1 MAMGRRTSEQ
11 QEPLWLP
18 TANLLDSPGH
28 PFYQRLND
36 LLREH
41 EFDWHAEDR
50 CQGCYAQTMGRPGLA
65 PGG

>member
-1 MAMGRRTSEQ
+1 MAMGRRTCEQ
-11 QEPLWLP
+11 HEPLWLP

-41 EFDWHAEDR
+41 GFERHAEDL
-50 CQGCYAQTMGRPGLA
+50 CQGFYAPTMGRPSTGRS
-65 PGG
+65 